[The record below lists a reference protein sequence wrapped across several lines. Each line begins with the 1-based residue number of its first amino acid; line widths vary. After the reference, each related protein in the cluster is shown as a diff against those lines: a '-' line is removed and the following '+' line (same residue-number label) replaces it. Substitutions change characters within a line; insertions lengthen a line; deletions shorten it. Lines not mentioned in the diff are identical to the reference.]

1 MAVQSI
7 NDATN
12 VGVGKPKTT
21 GAVFIAPA
29 KTTLPTD
36 ASSQLDTKFKGLGYM
51 SEDGLTVSEERD
63 TEDLAA
69 WGGDIVYTSQTS
81 YKETIAFTPIEI
93 NPEVM
98 KAMYGDSNVEV
109 GDGKLTVT
117 HNAAELPE
125 LPLVIETVPNAKTV
139 TRYVVPRAKL
149 TEKGDL
155 SLNGSDPMGRELTFT
170 ALPDENGNTMYE
182 YHAITGIA
190 APEIEVSNE

>member
-1 MAVQSI
+1 MAVQNT

-12 VGVGKPKTT
+12 VGVGKPKVT

-36 ASSQLDTKFKGLGYM
+36 ASATLDTKFKGLGYM
-51 SEDGLTVSEERD
+51 SEDGATIAEERD
-63 TEDLAA
+63 SEDIPA
-69 WGGDIVYTSQTS
+69 WGGDIVYTAQTS

-98 KAMYGDSNVEV
+98 KAMYGEDNVKVEE
-109 GDGKLTVT
+109 GKLTVT

-125 LPLVIETVPNAKTV
+125 LPLVIETAPNSKTV

-170 ALPDENGNTMYE
+170 ALPDEDGNTMYE
-182 YHAITGIA
+182 YHAITGLTA
-190 APEIEVSNE
+190 GMA

>member
-1 MAVQSI
+1 MAVQNT

-12 VGVGKPKTT
+12 VGVGKPKVT
-21 GAVFIAPA
+21 GAVFIAPE

-36 ASSQLDTKFKGLGYM
+36 ASTTLDIKFKGLGYM
-51 SEDGLTVSEERD
+51 SEDGATIAEERD
-63 TEDLAA
+63 SEDIPA
-69 WGGDIVYTSQTS
+69 WGGDIVYTAQTS

-98 KAMYGDSNVEV
+98 RAMYGKDNVKVEA
-109 GDGKLTVT
+109 GKLTVT

-125 LPLVIETVPNAKTV
+125 LPLVIETAPNSKTV

-182 YHAITGIA
+182 YHAITGLTA
-190 APEIEVSNE
+190 GVA

>member
-1 MAVQSI
+1 MAVQNT

-12 VGVGKPKTT
+12 VGVGKPKVT

-36 ASSQLDTKFKGLGYM
+36 ASATLDTKFKGLGYM
-51 SEDGLTVSEERD
+51 SEDGATIAEERD
-63 TEDLAA
+63 SEDIPA
-69 WGGDIVYTSQTS
+69 WGGDIVYTAQTS

-98 KAMYGDSNVEV
+98 KAMYGEDNVKVEE
-109 GDGKLTVT
+109 GKLTVT
-117 HNAAELPE
+117 HNVAELPE
-125 LPLVIETVPNAKTV
+125 LPLVIETAPNSKTV

-170 ALPDENGNTMYE
+170 ALPDEDGNTMYE
-182 YHAITGIA
+182 YHAITGLTA
-190 APEIEVSNE
+190 GMA

>member
-1 MAVQSI
+1 MATQNT

-12 VGVGKPKTT
+12 VGVGKPAVT
-21 GAVFIAPA
+21 GAAYLGAPGA
-29 KTTLPTD
+29 TLPTD
-36 ASSQLDTKFKGLGYM
+36 ASTQLDSKFKGLGYV
-51 SEDGLTVSEERD
+51 SEDGATIAEERD
-63 TEDLAA
+63 SEDIPA
-69 WGGDIVYTSQTS
+69 WGGDTVYTAQTS

-93 NPEVM
+93 NPDVM
-98 KAMYGDSNVEV
+98 KAMYGEKNVKVEA
-109 GDGKLTVT
+109 GKMTVT

-125 LPLVIETVPNAKTV
+125 LPLVIETVPNSKTV

-182 YHAITGIA
+182 YHAITGLTPGGMA
-190 APEIEVSNE
+190 

>member
-1 MAVQSI
+1 MAVQNT

-12 VGVGKPKTT
+12 VGVGKPKVT

-36 ASSQLDTKFKGLGYM
+36 ASATLDTKFKGLGYM
-51 SEDGLTVSEERD
+51 SEDGATIAEERD
-63 TEDLAA
+63 SEDIPA
-69 WGGDIVYTSQTS
+69 WGGDIVYTAQTS

-98 KAMYGDSNVEV
+98 KAMYGEDNVKVEE
-109 GDGKLTVT
+109 GKLTVT
-117 HNAAELPE
+117 HNAAEIPE
-125 LPLVIETVPNAKTV
+125 LPLVIETAPNSKTV

-170 ALPDENGNTMYE
+170 ALPDEDGNTMYE
-182 YHAITGIA
+182 YHAITGLTA
-190 APEIEVSNE
+190 GMA

>member
-1 MAVQSI
+1 MAVQNT

-12 VGVGKPKTT
+12 VGVGKPKVT
-21 GAVFIAPA
+21 GAVFIAPV

-36 ASSQLDTKFKGLGYM
+36 ASATLDTKFKGLGYM
-51 SEDGLTVSEERD
+51 SEDGATIAEERD
-63 TEDLAA
+63 SEDIPA
-69 WGGDIVYTSQTS
+69 WGGDIVYTAQTS

-98 KAMYGDSNVEV
+98 KAMYGEDNVKVEE
-109 GDGKLTVT
+109 GKLTVT

-125 LPLVIETVPNAKTV
+125 LPLVIETAPNSKTV

-170 ALPDENGNTMYE
+170 ALPDEDGNTMYE
-182 YHAITGIA
+182 YHAITGLTA
-190 APEIEVSNE
+190 GMA